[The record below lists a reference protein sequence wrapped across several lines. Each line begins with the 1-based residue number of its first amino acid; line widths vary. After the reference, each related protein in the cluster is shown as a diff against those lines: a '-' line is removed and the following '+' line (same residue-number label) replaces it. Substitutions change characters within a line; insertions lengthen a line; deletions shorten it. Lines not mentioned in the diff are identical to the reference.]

1 MTKRHRVTIVVVLLG
16 GALVAWLVTVERMSG
31 MDAGPGTDLG
41 GFGWYLG
48 VWMTMTAA
56 MMLPAVVP
64 MVLAFSR
71 LARERSRRGRPF
83 VPTWVFVFGYLLAWA
98 VYGVAAYAAYR
109 LIRALD
115 LDVLAW
121 GRRRA
126 VDRRRRRRGR
136 GTLPA
141 DAAEDRV
148 PEPLPDA
155 PALRRPRMA

>member
-1 MTKRHRVTIVVVLLG
+1 VTTRHRVTIVVVLLR

-121 GRRRA
+121 DG
-126 VDRRRRRRGR
+126 G
-136 GTLPA
+136 GPWI
-141 DAAEDRV
+141 AA
-148 PEPLPDA
+148 A
-155 PALRRPRMA
+155 PSRPRDSTS